1 MDLNAL
7 RSSQFNIDIPYELL
21 TIVHDH
27 DWRTPTSPIVVNGT
41 FDYPVTIN
49 GLGYPLGG
57 MSSTLES
64 QEVVA
69 DQPTSI
75 DFVVYDYR
83 TIAHFTLYMN
93 LHDTDIHYFN
103 SDTFIRFD
111 NGNLQ
116 VTDPNN
122 LLSNV
127 TVTQETD
134 EKYSFKTN
142 VNFLVTFNETMG
154 STNMV
159 VRTWNSGSS
168 TMLAHMIDAITV
180 IPAANATATTN
191 STDSIISTPT
201 PGTSEAEMLQTIRMW
216 AGFDS
221 TPATDTELLEALNLP
236 QDGEIPSWVKPNL
249 GRMVSLGHITVDE
262 FVMAVSYLIGE

>member
-21 TIVHDH
+21 KIVHDH

-69 DQPTSI
+69 DQSTSI

-103 SDTFIRFD
+103 SDTFVRFD

-116 VTDPNN
+116 VTDPNGW
-122 LLSNV
+122 LSNV

-134 EKYSFKTN
+134 ETYSFKTN

-180 IPAANATATTN
+180 IPAANATVTTN
-191 STDSIISTPT
+191 STALTVPAPD

-249 GRMVSLGHITVDE
+249 GRMVALGYIAVDE
-262 FVMAVSYLIGE
+262 FVMTMSYLLGV

>member
-1 MDLNAL
+1 MTRIGA
-7 RSSQFNIDIPYELL
+7 RPY
-21 TIVHDH
+21 
-27 DWRTPTSPIVVNGT
+27 PPIVINGT

-49 GLGYPLGG
+49 GLGYPLAGL
-57 MSSTLES
+57 SNTLDS

-75 DFVVYDYR
+75 DFVLYDYN

-103 SDTFIRFD
+103 SDTFIRLD

-116 VTDPNN
+116 VTDPNGW
-122 LLSNV
+122 LANV

-154 STNMV
+154 NTNLV
-159 VRTWNSGSS
+159 VRTWDSRSS
-168 TMLAHMIDAITV
+168 TTLAHMIDAITV
-180 IPAANATATTN
+180 IPAANATATPIPADPLVFQHLTRELPRPTCCWP
-191 STDSIISTPT
+191 SACGQDLTPR
-201 PGTSEAEMLQTIRMW
+201 LQPM
-216 AGFDS
+216 
-221 TPATDTELLEALNLP
+221 
-236 QDGEIPSWVKPNL
+236 PNCL
-249 GRMVSLGHITVDE
+249 RR
-262 FVMAVSYLIGE
+262 